1 MGANSIV
8 GSVKKKKGKGKKRK
22 ETNGSFSPLGN
33 VQCKLMAYEG
43 IAASRATLLKRR
55 EILI

>member
-1 MGANSIV
+1 MQWLK
-8 GSVKKKKGKGKKRK
+8 KKKKGKGKKRK